1 MQTSGDDSQP
11 LIALRT
17 VFWLVA
23 AAATLN
29 LLSYARSVSHLH
41 VYRDLQLGMP
51 RSEAM
56 QVLRAQSIDC
66 GSLSS
71 ASYPKGSPPR
81 ECWFSDFWREYRLV
95 FSLGGDGCVLM
106 KSFAYR
112 RHSPSLVRLIKLM
125 LD

>member
-71 ASYPKGSPPR
+71 ASYPKGSPPESVGSR
-81 ECWFSDFWREYRLV
+81 TSGESIDWFSVWEAMAA
-95 FSLGGDGCVLM
+95 SL
-106 KSFAYR
+106 
-112 RHSPSLVRLIKLM
+112 
-125 LD
+125 